1 MEEFLNELA
10 VRIAGYV
17 VQDLEQSKPEE
28 SDQLFSVKEV
38 CGMLKIS
45 RSTLYR
51 HRDHGLITPTYVG
64 RKPLFTKKAVNEY
77 IKMFNTENCD

>member
-28 SDQLFSVKEV
+28 SDQ
-38 CGMLKIS
+38 
-45 RSTLYR
+45 
-51 HRDHGLITPTYVG
+51 
-64 RKPLFTKKAVNEY
+64 
-77 IKMFNTENCD
+77 